1 MAMPKSKLLE
11 YTLKVYICELN
22 AEVRSRY
29 IHAAKGCRVGTE
41 ETLIKFRPSP
51 NFKNM
56 KKFIKSKIDF
66 TENSNHSPFHGTE
79 HSPTNTS
86 PEPIMSLEEQ
96 RALLEKAKPAQPP
109 LPLEPPPTT
118 PIDFSLPHK
127 QEIEDQSRLGSPT
140 LNLYE
145 TNEVSSL
152 SSATN
157 YDTSQ
162 VEASEKQKKT
172 ICRDFIRGTCSRA
185 GTCKY
190 AHERDL
196 SQLPGVY
203 TFCKNFQNTVCTYP
217 YCKYVHASIF
227 EEQRFYRTGILPPH
241 ALAHHKKPPPAPM
254 PTVLPPPPPP
264 PPEEPAPPPVPVEVP
279 IFANPPPVLV
289 PTVPSIDKPLISCV
303 PTANLEPRPMDD
315 FMITPAPRDLEHK
328 AKKCKNCDTME
339 FRLQFNKDKAENMR
353 QSTVELKNK
362 VARLSRK
369 SQTLYTVLLSLMKP
383 QVSKRQEGLNGL
395 SMSSLLSIVGDS
407 EKNIL
412 SNLLLKDASEQSLV
426 SDTRDPCS

>member
-1 MAMPKSKLLE
+1 
-11 YTLKVYICELN
+11 
-22 AEVRSRY
+22 
-29 IHAAKGCRVGTE
+29 
-41 ETLIKFRPSP
+41 
-51 NFKNM
+51 M

-66 TENSNHSPFHGTE
+66 TENCNQSHYHGTE

-86 PEPIMSLEEQ
+86 PEPITSLEEQ
-96 RALLEKAKPAQPP
+96 KALLEKAKHAQPP

-127 QEIEDQSRLGSPT
+127 QEIEDHGYQSRLRSPT
-140 LNLYE
+140 LNLHE
-145 TNEVSSL
+145 TSEVSSL
-152 SSATN
+152 SLPTD

-162 VEASEKQKKT
+162 VEASVKPEKT
-172 ICRDFIRGTCSRA
+172 MCRDYIRGTCSRA
-185 GTCKY
+185 GTCVY
-190 AHERDL
+190 AHELIL

-203 TFCKNFQNTVCTYP
+203 TFCKNFQNTGCTFP

-227 EEQRFYRTGILPPH
+227 EEQRFYRTGEI

-254 PTVLPPPPPP
+254 PTVLAPPPPP
-264 PPEEPAPPPVPVEVP
+264 PPEEPAPVPLPVGVP
-279 IFANPPPVLV
+279 MFANPPPVLV
-289 PTVPSIDKPLISCV
+289 PTVPSVEKPLISCV
-303 PTANLEPRPMDD
+303 PPANLEPRTMDD
-315 FMITPAPRDLEHK
+315 FMIAPPPRDLDHK

-412 SNLLLKDASEQSLV
+412 SNLLLKDASEQSLL
-426 SDTRDPCS
+426 SEIRDPCS